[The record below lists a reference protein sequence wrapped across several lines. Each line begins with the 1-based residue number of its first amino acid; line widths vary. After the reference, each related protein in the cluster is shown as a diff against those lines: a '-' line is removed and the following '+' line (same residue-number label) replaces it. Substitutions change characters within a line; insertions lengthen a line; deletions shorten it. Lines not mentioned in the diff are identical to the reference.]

1 MDDEWKMQ
9 FESFSSALTGEPP
22 PVSLPHP
29 SHCPHPVSLPPP
41 RLTAPTPSHCP
52 RLTAPRLTA
61 PVSLLPVSLPPSH
74 SPVSLPRLTAPRLTA
89 PRLTAPVS
97 LLPVSLLP
105 VSLLPVSLPPSHCPV
120 SLPPS
125 HCPRLTA
132 PVSLPPSH
140 CPPSHC
146 SPVSLPPSHCPVSL
160 PPSHC
165 PVSLPPSHC
174 PVSLP
179 PSPAPSHCPVSLPH
193 LSPAPV
199 SLPRLTA
206 PLSLPRLTARLTAPS
221 PVSLPPSRLTAP
233 NLGKAMSCSGFIS
246 NLDGMNEGGN
256 FPRELLKS
264 LYSSIKNE
272 KLEWAVADSE
282 LQDSLL
288 PPGGERGDCGSL
300 RSKSNPFQDLAH
312 DQQALQFKQGFLSR
326 KAHADIDG
334 KKTPWGRRSWKVF
347 YAVLKGM
354 VLYLQKSE
362 SSVQWPRSEEVVISP
377 LLLSAPR
384 SSPPLCAPL
393 PLRSLSL
400 SGLDSLSSLQAQSSE
415 EMLSWVCRI
424 NLVAALSLLPPPSSP
439 LFSSP
444 LTPSLPLSLRSSE
457 EMLSWVCRINLVA
470 ALFSSPPFP
479 AAVGS
484 QRRFVRPILPASCS
498 SNCQEDQLEAHKRWM
513 ESFSQDL
520 AEHQQNQPDRGR
532 GRAREQE
539 EYRLR
544 EEYLQHE
551 TMRYDSYVKL
561 LQARLRLGSD
571 DLARFEALVCEGL
584 EGDAGTLTKSH
595 SSPSL
600 NQDSETPVVRVKRNI
615 SERRTY
621 RRIIVPR
628 RSREQL

>member
-1 MDDEWKMQ
+1 MSGNHGDASQEEGEGEEERAEPGDLTPAMY
-9 FESFSSALTGEPP
+9 FEGLDSDSADIESDSGPPPAQTGLGEAVGEPSGQSPPHANGNKVDSEAARRLAARLFNLEGFKRGDVARHLYKNNEFSSVVAEEYLKFFDFSGQTLDQALRSFLKEFVLVGESQERERVLQHFSQRYQHCNPEQLSTADAALT
-22 PVSLPHP
+22 
-29 SHCPHPVSLPPP
+29 
-41 RLTAPTPSHCP
+41 LTCA
-52 RLTAPRLTA
+52 LM
-61 PVSLLPVSLPPSH
+61 LLNTDLH
-74 SPVSLPRLTAPRLTA
+74 GQ
-89 PRLTAPVS
+89 
-97 LLPVSLLP
+97 
-105 VSLLPVSLPPSHCPV
+105 
-120 SLPPS
+120 
-125 HCPRLTA
+125 
-132 PVSLPPSH
+132 
-140 CPPSHC
+140 
-146 SPVSLPPSHCPVSL
+146 
-160 PPSHC
+160 
-165 PVSLPPSHC
+165 
-174 PVSLP
+174 
-179 PSPAPSHCPVSLPH
+179 
-193 LSPAPV
+193 
-199 SLPRLTA
+199 
-206 PLSLPRLTARLTAPS
+206 
-221 PVSLPPSRLTAP
+221 

-312 DQQALQFKQGFLSR
+312 DQQAPQFKQGFLTR

-354 VLYLQKSE
+354 VLYLQKSD
-362 SSVQWPRSEEVVISP
+362 SLVQWPRSEEVVSVHHALAERAVGYTKRP
-377 LLLSAPR
+377 NVFRLQTADWRVFLF
-384 SSPPLCAPL
+384 
-393 PLRSLSL
+393 
-400 SGLDSLSSLQAQSSE
+400 QAQ
-415 EMLSWVCRI
+415 
-424 NLVAALSLLPPPSSP
+424 
-439 LFSSP
+439 
-444 LTPSLPLSLRSSE
+444 SSE

-498 SNCQEDQLEAHKRWM
+498 SNCQEDQLEAHKRWL

-520 AEHQQNQPDRGR
+520 AEHQQNQPERGR

>member
-1 MDDEWKMQ
+1 M
-9 FESFSSALTGEPP
+9 
-22 PVSLPHP
+22 
-29 SHCPHPVSLPPP
+29 
-41 RLTAPTPSHCP
+41 
-52 RLTAPRLTA
+52 
-61 PVSLLPVSLPPSH
+61 LLNTDLH
-74 SPVSLPRLTAPRLTA
+74 GQ
-89 PRLTAPVS
+89 
-97 LLPVSLLP
+97 
-105 VSLLPVSLPPSHCPV
+105 
-120 SLPPS
+120 
-125 HCPRLTA
+125 
-132 PVSLPPSH
+132 
-140 CPPSHC
+140 
-146 SPVSLPPSHCPVSL
+146 
-160 PPSHC
+160 
-165 PVSLPPSHC
+165 
-174 PVSLP
+174 
-179 PSPAPSHCPVSLPH
+179 
-193 LSPAPV
+193 
-199 SLPRLTA
+199 
-206 PLSLPRLTARLTAPS
+206 
-221 PVSLPPSRLTAP
+221 

-312 DQQALQFKQGFLSR
+312 DQQAPQFKQGFLTR
-326 KAHADIDG
+326 KAHARHRRKEEWPGPGPGLKACADIVINNG
-334 KKTPWGRRSWKVF
+334 SVFLPLSQLPGGRRSWKVF

-354 VLYLQKSE
+354 VLYLQKSDSLVQCPLSEEVVSVCRVSYPSLSPPLSQSE
-362 SSVQWPRSEEVVISP
+362 SLVQCPLSEEVVSVCRVSYPSLSPPLSQSESLVQCPLSEEVVSVWRVSNPCLSPPLSQSESLVQWPRLEEVVSVWRSDSLVQWPRSEEVVSVHHALAERAVGYTKRP
-377 LLLSAPR
+377 NVFRLQTADWRVFLF
-384 SSPPLCAPL
+384 
-393 PLRSLSL
+393 
-400 SGLDSLSSLQAQSSE
+400 QAQ
-415 EMLSWVCRI
+415 
-424 NLVAALSLLPPPSSP
+424 
-439 LFSSP
+439 
-444 LTPSLPLSLRSSE
+444 SSE

-498 SNCQEDQLEAHKRWM
+498 SNCQEDQLEAHKRWL

-520 AEHQQNQPDRGR
+520 AEHQQNQPERGR